1 MRRLVA
7 RAVLLAGVAV
17 AVLPPAVAPAVDGGA
32 RVGHSMLVVACGP
45 QGTRLAADWYFPPTR
60 KAAGLVW
67 VQHGFF
73 RTKRNVATLARYLA
87 EHTGAVVVAPTI
99 SSNFLDRQGCWIN
112 GEPMQRAVGA
122 LFSGPRTAL
131 RDSAAAAFGGRV
143 RLPRPLVLSGHSAGG
158 NLATA
163 AAGYTTLDGSAVADL
178 RGVVMYDGVDTA
190 GSMAR
195 PLALLTGRHD
205 RPVLQIAAPPSA
217 CNAGGAGTRALVAAR
232 PGRFVGVLLEGGT
245 HVDAEGPDGDPLA
258 QLVCGRPLA
267 VNVQALRSIAADW
280 VHNLLTGSSD
290 GITGG
295 APGERIAVDGATAI
309 VLPAG

>member
-1 MRRLVA
+1 MRRLAA
-7 RAVLLAGVAV
+7 RAALLAGVAV
-17 AVLPPAVAPAVDGGA
+17 AVLPPAVAPALDGGVQ
-32 RVGHSMLVVACGP
+32 VGHSTLAVACGP
-45 QGTRLAADWYFPPTR
+45 QGTRLAADWYFPQMR
-60 KAAGLVW
+60 KAPGLVW

-87 EHTGAVVVAPTI
+87 EHTGAVVVAPTMP
-99 SSNFLDRQGCWIN
+99 SNFLDQQGCWIN
-112 GEPMQRAVGA
+112 GAPMQRAVAA

-131 RDSAAAAFGGRV
+131 RESAEAAFGGRIG
-143 RLPRPLVLSGHSAGG
+143 LPRRFVLTGHSAGG
-158 NLATA
+158 NLATG
-163 AAGYTTLDGSAVADL
+163 AAGLTTLDGGAVADL
-178 RGVVMYDGVDTA
+178 RGVVMYDGVDAA

-195 PLALLTGRHD
+195 ALALLTGRDD
-205 RPVLQIAAPPSA
+205 RPVLQIAAPPSS
-217 CNAGGAGTRALVAAR
+217 CNAAGTGTRALVAAR

-267 VNVQALRSIAADW
+267 VNVEALRSIAADW
-280 VHNLLTGSSD
+280 VGDLLTGSSH

-295 APGERIAVDGATAI
+295 VPGERIAVDGATAI